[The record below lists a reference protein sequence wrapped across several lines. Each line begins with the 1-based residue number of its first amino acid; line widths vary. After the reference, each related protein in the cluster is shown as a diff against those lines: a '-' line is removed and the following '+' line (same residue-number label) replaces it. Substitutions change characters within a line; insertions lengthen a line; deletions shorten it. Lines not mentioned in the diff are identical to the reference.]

1 VRVMVEA
8 TDHEHA
14 QRLADRLAA
23 TIRSLS

>member
-14 QRLADRLAA
+14 QRLADGIAA